1 MFTVYAVVLASGV
14 KHRHVLQSFY
24 TLVEAK
30 HMANRATSGNAN
42 YAYIKDSTGGTVF
55 YLAAPVNPYGEGNL
69 PLTQC
74 RPADQASAA
83 MLSRRDC
90 PEQRS
95 LS

>member
-1 MFTVYAVVLASGV
+1 MFTVYAVVLASGQ
-14 KHRHVLQSFY
+14 KHRHVLQSFDSME
-24 TLVEAK
+24 EAK
-30 HMANRATSGNAN
+30 HMANRATTGNAA

-55 YLAAPVNPYGEGNL
+55 YLKAPIDPYGAGNL
-69 PLTQC
+69 PLAQC

-95 LS
+95 PG